1 MSRFVCC
8 FSNLLRAS
16 PSLTPRFRS
25 IEKTTDATPRR
36 YAAANVSFPHGRFPL
51 SIYICIS
58 FATFYLINNAYTIL
72 SNDELRKT
80 YDSLRELEE
89 NEEKNF
95 VSLKTQY
102 KKEVLEK
109 KADPDAIKKK
119 ELAAESFQEKMDR
132 MNREKEQFAT
142 TGVSKYNNEDIIVQH
157 RDISGSINKNL
168 SNFQS
173 SREKDNK
180 DIVDHWK
187 ATSKEEID
195 EFLRSQKINPADNF
209 KSEFSNINFKRNEK
223 IEATNKEY
231 DGLVNDM
238 GGKYATLDEA
248 FGM

>member
-1 MSRFVCC
+1 M
-8 FSNLLRAS
+8 
-16 PSLTPRFRS
+16 
-25 IEKTTDATPRR
+25 
-36 YAAANVSFPHGRFPL
+36 
-51 SIYICIS
+51 
-58 FATFYLINNAYTIL
+58 
-72 SNDELRKT
+72 
-80 YDSLRELEE
+80 
-89 NEEKNF
+89 
-95 VSLKTQY
+95 
-102 KKEVLEK
+102 
-109 KADPDAIKKK
+109 KA
-119 ELAAESFQEKMDR
+119 LAAESFQEKMDR

-142 TGVSKYNNEDIIVQH
+142 TGVSKYNNEDIIVPH

>member
-1 MSRFVCC
+1 MSLSVNDYIKFDLYNV
-8 FSNLLRAS
+8 FLMTKKNFNLNSLRKAYQRQVMVYH
-16 PSLTPRFRS
+16 PDKRAPDTTPE
-25 IEKTTDATPRR
+25 EKQELD
-36 YAAANVSFPHGRFPL
+36 
-51 SIYICIS
+51 
-58 FATFYLINNAYTIL
+58 ATFYLINNAYTIL

-109 KADPDAIKKK
+109 KPNPEAEKMKA
-119 ELAAESFQEKMDR
+119 LAAESFQEKMDR
-132 MNREKEQFAT
+132 MN
-142 TGVSKYNNEDIIVQH
+142 VSKYNNEDIIVPH